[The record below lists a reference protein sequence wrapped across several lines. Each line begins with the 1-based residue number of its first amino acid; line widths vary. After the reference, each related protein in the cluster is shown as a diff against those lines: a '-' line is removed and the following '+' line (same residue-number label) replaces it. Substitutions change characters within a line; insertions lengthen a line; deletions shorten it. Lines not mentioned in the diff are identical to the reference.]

1 MTSLFDTIG
10 ANELPV
16 DLMSSGG
23 RGVTLLEFM
32 AVGAKEVEDAAAA
45 AEEEP
50 AAEEFVPDRG
60 AQMRAMLDAARE
72 EAAEE
77 TRRLL
82 VAEYEERI
90 RQERRRIERLLLEFG
105 EERQRYFARVE
116 AAVVRLAMYVAAKV
130 LQREVSVDAMH
141 LAATVRAALSRIQD
155 GSTAVMRVRPEEV
168 GVWEQ
173 AFSEES
179 ADRIE
184 VAGDKTMRLGDCV
197 LETTIGRVELG
208 VVAQLGEI
216 ERGFR
221 ELLERA
227 GP

>member
-1 MTSLFDTIG
+1 MTSLFDHLET
-10 ANELPV
+10 NELPV
-16 DLMSSGG
+16 DLMNPGG
-23 RGVTLLEFM
+23 RGVSLLEFM
-32 AVGAKEVEDAAAA
+32 AVGAKVVDDAAAA
-45 AEEEP
+45 AEEE
-50 AAEEFVPDRG
+50 AGEELTPDRG
-60 AQMRAMLDAARE
+60 AQMRAMLEAARE
-72 EAAEE
+72 DAAAE
-77 TRRLL
+77 TRKILGE
-82 VAEYEERI
+82 EYEERI
-90 RQERRRIERLLLEFG
+90 RQERRRIERLMLEFG
-105 EERQRYFARVE
+105 EQRQRYFVQVE

-141 LAATVRAALSRIQD
+141 LTATVRAALSRIQD

-173 AFSEES
+173 VFSEEG
-179 ADRIE
+179 ANRVE
-184 VAGDKTMRLGDCV
+184 VAGDKTMRLGDCA

-227 GP
+227 GH

>member
-1 MTSLFDTIG
+1 MTSLFDSLEP
-10 ANELPV
+10 NEMPV
-16 DLMSSGG
+16 DLMSPGG

-32 AVGAKEVEDAAAA
+32 AVGANEEDAAAA
-45 AEEEP
+45 AEDETASEDF
-50 AAEEFVPDRG
+50 AQDRST
-60 AQMRAMLDAARE
+60 QMRAMLDAARE
-72 EAAEE
+72 DAAEE
-77 TRRLL
+77 TRKLL
-82 VAEYEERI
+82 VADYEERI
-90 RQERRRIERLLLEFG
+90 RQERRRIEGLLLEFS
-105 EERQRYFARVE
+105 EQRQRYFTQVE

-179 ADRIE
+179 ANRIE
-184 VAGDKTMRLGDCV
+184 VAGDKGMRLGDCV

-221 ELLERA
+221 ELLEKA
-227 GP
+227 GH